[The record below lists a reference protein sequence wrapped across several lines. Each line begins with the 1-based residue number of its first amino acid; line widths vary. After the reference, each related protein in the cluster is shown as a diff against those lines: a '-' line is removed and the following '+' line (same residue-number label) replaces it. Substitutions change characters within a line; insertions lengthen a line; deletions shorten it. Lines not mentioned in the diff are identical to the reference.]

1 MKATIC
7 DIIHLT
13 NVGRATRTPT
23 KSSPPAYDTKGTES
37 THSLF
42 GRIPSQPQRHFHPQL
57 HRIATQNPHKTKKQ
71 TIIIMNSV

>member
-23 KSSPPAYDTKGTES
+23 KSSPPAYDTEGMNQLILCS
-37 THSLF
+37 VASHPNPSAIF
-42 GRIPSQPQRHFHPQL
+42 IPNYIASQHRIPIKLKSKL
-57 HRIATQNPHKTKKQ
+57 LL
-71 TIIIMNSV
+71 